1 MQLSRGQR
9 LKLLD
14 LVPDGQRFTL
24 GATLDV
30 PGATV
35 DIACFGLDGRGRLAD
50 ERYMTFF
57 NQPET
62 PCGGVRLVT
71 PAGDAAGFAVDLGRL
86 PPGIERLTLT
96 AAIDGAATMRGVTRG
111 WVRLLDAEREAARFA
126 FSGADF
132 ADERALILFE
142 VYRKDGVWRLC
153 ALGQG
158 FNGGLAALV
167 ESFGGAVAGAAPT
180 STPAPTSPGPAP
192 RPEPVAEPVSES
204 SPSPAGGGQN
214 RFQQFVEGLKQ
225 KASELKS
232 EALRLKNKDLMQAA
246 VSGSVLV
253 AMADGSI
260 SGEEKRKM
268 MLFIENYEP
277 LSVFPAPQL
286 IAAFQE
292 LVGQIDFDRDL
303 GEAKAYEMLRKIR
316 RRDAEARLVMRLII
330 AVAGAD
336 GVFDQS
342 ERRVA
347 RQIALELGID
357 PAEFELG

>member
-1 MQLSRGQR
+1 MQLSCGQR

-24 GATLDV
+24 GVTLQV

-35 DIACFGLDGRGRLAD
+35 DIACFGLDRRGKLAD

-71 PAGDAAGFAVDLGRL
+71 PAGDAAGFTVDLGRL
-86 PPGIERLTLT
+86 PPDIERLTLT
-96 AAIDGAATMRGVTRG
+96 AAIDGAATMRAVSQG
-111 WVRLLDAEREAARFA
+111 WVRLLDAERETACFA

-167 ESFGGAVAGAAPT
+167 ESFGGTVAGAAP
-180 STPAPTSPGPAP
+180 SPVPQ
-192 RPEPVAEPVSES
+192 PEPVTEPLAES
-204 SPSPAGGGQN
+204 SASPAGGGQN
-214 RFQQFVEGLKQ
+214 RFRQFVEGLKQ
-225 KASELKS
+225 KSSELKS

-268 MLFIENYEP
+268 MRFIENYEP
-277 LSVFPAPQL
+277 LSVFPAAQL
-286 IAAFQE
+286 IATFQD

-303 GEAKAYEMLRKIR
+303 GEAKAYELLRKIR

-336 GVFDQS
+336 GVFDPN